1 MKKLCFAVLMLV
13 ALCQLNA
20 VPSDTSRWKFATH
33 GFVNPVFYA
42 DSRQVVSG
50 REGMMLFF
58 PSRPVMTS
66 DGEDVNGVPS
76 LNMLAITA
84 RLNLTIQGPDIL
96 GAKMRGFI
104 EGDFTGATDAT
115 INMFRLRHAY
125 LDMRWD
131 HHSVLAGQYWHPMV
145 IHEIMPMTQP
155 LNMGAPFHPYAR
167 YNQLRYTYQAG
178 SLEAVAVAAFQ
189 LDNKSQGPMGSSTQ
203 YLKTSM
209 VPEMNVQ
216 LRYRTNNVLLG
227 VAANYMQLKPNTTF
241 TDFGSNIYL
250 SHATLDSWSM
260 SVFGKARLGQ
270 WQVKA
275 QTLLHNSLYE
285 ICSLGGYMAQH
296 DMFALGQNADYNYRQ
311 WTFNTVWADFGRIAG
326 KWRPGIFVG
335 FAENNAFGEEI
346 MNGVSGL
353 MDQVYG
359 RGMDIQYLWRVQP
372 RIEYFAGNGLTLSL
386 EMEHTSAQ
394 YGRMEAT
401 VLGSYHYEADSD
413 LLTSNTRCIF
423 GITYAF

>member
-1 MKKLCFAVLMLV
+1 MKKVCFVVLMLG
-13 ALCQLNA
+13 A
-20 VPSDTSRWKFATH
+20 VLRLYAFQSDTSRWKFSTH

-58 PSRPVMTS
+58 PARPDFAS
-66 DGEDVNGVPS
+66 DGEDINGVPS

-84 RLNLTIQGPDIL
+84 RLNLTIQGPDVL

-131 HHSVLAGQYWHPMV
+131 HHALLAGQYWHPMV

-167 YNQLRYTYQAG
+167 YNQLRYTYHVG
-178 SLEAVAVAAFQ
+178 SMEAVAVAAFQ
-189 LDNKSQGPMGSSTQ
+189 LDNKSQGPLGGSTQ

-216 LRYRTNNVLLG
+216 LRYKTDNVLLG
-227 VAANYMQLKPNTTF
+227 VAANFMHMRPNNTF
-241 TDFGSNIYL
+241 TDVLMGIYL
-250 SHATLDSWSM
+250 SDAALDTWSM
-260 SVFGKARLGQ
+260 SVFGKAKLGG

-275 QTLLHNSLYE
+275 QTLLNNSLYE
-285 ICSLGGYMAQH
+285 ICSLGGYVAT
-296 DMFALGQNADYNYRQ
+296 QNVLAMGKDADFKYRQ
-311 WTFNTVWADFGRIAG
+311 WTFNTVWADLGRIVG
-326 KWRPGIFVG
+326 KWRPGIFMG
-335 FAENNAFGEEI
+335 FAENNAFGDEI
-346 MNGVSGL
+346 MNGASGV
-353 MDQVYG
+353 MEQVYG
-359 RGMDIQYLWRVQP
+359 RGMDIKYLWRVQP

-386 EMEHTSAQ
+386 EVEHTAAQ
-394 YGRMEAT
+394 YGRKDT
-401 VLGSYHYEADSD
+401 GLGWYHYVADDD
-413 LLTSNTRCIF
+413 LLTNNTRCIF